1 MPDKLPPLPP
11 RSRQWSDLVTNDFAT
26 LDLPRVI
33 AVMPLGATEQHG
45 PHLPLSVDANLAHSM
60 VHAAIAHLPSSVPAL
75 FLPVQRIGYSP
86 EHSAFAGTLSL
97 KADTVIRLW
106 TDIAESVAVSG
117 VSKLVLFNTHGG
129 NVGLMDVVARDLRTR
144 LGMLVYCVSWFN
156 LPLKGTDGE
165 DLMARFSAEEQRFG
179 VHGGEV
185 ETAMMLALKPRL
197 VRKTKVQNFAS
208 TSQRRAQDF
217 PILGNGKSAKLAWAA
232 QDLHPD
238 GAAGNAAAAQPEDGL
253 ALVDA
258 AGRSLAALL
267 EEIDRLPPD
276 TLRGMG

>member
-1 MPDKLPPLPP
+1 MSA
-11 RSRQWSDLVTNDFAT
+11 SRFQWSDLVTNDFAT

-33 AVMPLGATEQHG
+33 AVLPLGATEQHG

-129 NVGLMDVVARDLRTR
+129 NVGLMDVVARDWRTR
-144 LGMLVYCVSWFN
+144 LGMLAVSLSWFN
-156 LPLKGTDGE
+156 LPLTDEHGA
-165 DLMARFSAEEQRFG
+165 DVNARFSKHEQRFG
-179 VHGGEV
+179 VHAGQV
-185 ETAMMLALKPRL
+185 ETAMMLALQPEL
-197 VRKTKVQNFAS
+197 VHMDRAANFPSA
-208 TSQRRAQDF
+208 TEQRAQDCPLF
-217 PILGNGKSAKLAWAA
+217 GDGRSAKLAWHMGDLNA
-232 QDLHPD
+232 Q
-238 GAAGNAAAAQPEDGL
+238 GAAGNAAAATAADGQAVVL
-253 ALVDA
+253 A
-258 AGRSLAALL
+258 AGRSLAQLL
-267 EEIDRLPPD
+267 GEIAAYPVPNASV
-276 TLRGMG
+276 